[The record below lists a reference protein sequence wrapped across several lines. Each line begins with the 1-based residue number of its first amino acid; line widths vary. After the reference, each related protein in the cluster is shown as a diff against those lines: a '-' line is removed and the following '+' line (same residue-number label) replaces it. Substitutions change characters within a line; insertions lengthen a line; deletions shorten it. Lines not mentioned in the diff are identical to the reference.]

1 MLRRSTTVTLAAGLV
16 LSTVALPA
24 SGQVAGFGDVPP
36 GNTHAAAIEEA
47 SGLGIV
53 EGTSPTTF
61 SPARAVTR
69 GQVASLIVR
78 TLEEA
83 GLELPPLA
91 GAPTFSDVGPPHG
104 DNVRRLAAADVVTG
118 RGDGSFDPGGPVTRD
133 QLASLFVRALSF
145 ALGEDVV
152 PEERGYFSD
161 VTGGVHA
168 ANVDAAFERGLLQ
181 GRDDGRFVPA
191 ASTRRDQAAT
201 VIVRFLD
208 AVRDGAGPADPVV
221 TDGGELWV
229 LDQGTD
235 LIHVYDATD
244 GIDEVVTVDVRP
256 AVLRAAR
263 DAGDLTA
270 APAGELTV
278 PHMIEF
284 DSQQRYA
291 FIASTAGGVTIVVDA
306 RTKEVVEVLATGAG
320 THMADVTPDDAAL
333 WVSVIGTAGRT
344 SNGSQKLVEVALPD
358 LDAADPAFAIT
369 DTLLVEDLIEPYED
383 GTEASYTYPSFS
395 AVCHQFSPDSS
406 EAWITLGPS
415 WSQGGL
421 LVLDLDTKQLE
432 AAYDPAVV
440 KANCGLSITEDRALA
455 NWSGRVVAGDDS
467 EGEWY
472 VFDRDTKELLETR
485 PSEGLDTHGL
495 RLAPDGSEYWQVNRN
510 SDDAIVIDAD
520 TLEVTRRIADV
531 AETPDIL
538 DYSPDGRFVYITQ
551 RGPTPRSGAI
561 HAAAGTTPGVA
572 VVDRATGEEVTVLTQ
587 PTITSPSGAVLN
599 DVHGIAVRAPTPEDA
614 EPAEIEV
621 GAEVSTAT
629 VRFDAPRPEPV
640 ATGFHCGLGAA

>member
-1 MLRRSTTVTLAAGLV
+1 MRRRSTIVTLAAGLV
-16 LSTVALPA
+16 LGTVALPA
-24 SGQVAGFGDVPP
+24 AGQVAGFTDVPP
-36 GNTHAAAIEEA
+36 GNTHADAIAEA
-47 SGLGIV
+47 SALGIV
-53 EGTSPTTF
+53 EGTGPTTF

-69 GQVASLIVR
+69 GQVASLIAR
-78 TLEEA
+78 TFDEA
-83 GLELPPLA
+83 DVGLPPLA
-91 GAPTFSDVGPPHG
+91 GAPTFSDLGAPHG
-104 DNVRRLAAADVVTG
+104 DNVRRLAAAGVVTG
-118 RGDGSFDPGGPVTRD
+118 RADGSYGGGDPVRRD

-145 ALGEDVV
+145 ALDEAVE
-152 PEERGYFSD
+152 PTQRGSFSD

-168 ANVDAAFERGLLQ
+168 ANIDAAFERGLLQ
-181 GRDDGRFVPA
+181 GRADGRFVPA

-208 AVRDGAGPADPVV
+208 AVRDVAGPSDPVV

-244 GIDEVVTVDVRP
+244 GIEEVVTIDVRP

-263 DAGDLTA
+263 NAGDVSA

-284 DSQQRYA
+284 DSEQRYA

-320 THMADVTPDDAAL
+320 THMADVTPDDSAL
-333 WVSVIGTAGRT
+333 WVSVIGTPGRV
-344 SNGSQKLVEVALPD
+344 SNGSQKLVEVVLPD
-358 LDAADPAFAIT
+358 LDAADPTFAVT
-369 DTLLVEDLIEPYED
+369 DTLLVEDLVAPYED
-383 GTEASYTYPSFS
+383 GTEASYTFPSFS

-406 EAWITLGPS
+406 EAWITLGPG
-415 WSQGGL
+415 WNQGGL

-432 AAYDPAVV
+432 AAYDPTEV

-472 VFDRDTKELLETR
+472 VFDRASKELLDTR

-495 RLAPDGSEYWQVNRN
+495 RLSPDGAEYWQVNRN
-510 SDDAIVIDAD
+510 SDDALVIDAA

-551 RGPTPRSGAI
+551 RGPTPRSGAV
-561 HAAAGTTPGVA
+561 HAATGTTPGVA

-599 DVHGIAVRAPTPEDA
+599 DIHGIGVRTPTAADA
-614 EPAEIEV
+614 EPVEAAE
-621 GAEVSTAT
+621 AATAAT
-629 VRFDAPRPEPV
+629 VRFDASRPEPV
-640 ATGFHCGLGAA
+640 ATGFHCGLAAS

>member
-1 MLRRSTTVTLAAGLV
+1 MRSRSTIVTLVAGLV
-16 LSTVALPA
+16 LGTVALPA
-24 SGQVAGFGDVPP
+24 SGQVAGFTDVPP
-36 GNTHAAAIEEA
+36 GNTHADAIAEA
-47 SGLGIV
+47 SALGIV
-53 EGTSPTTF
+53 EGTGPATF

-69 GQVASLIVR
+69 GQVASLIAR
-78 TLEEA
+78 TFDEA
-83 GLELPPLA
+83 DVDLPPLA
-91 GAPTFSDVGPPHG
+91 GAPTFTDLGAPHG
-104 DNVRRLAAADVVTG
+104 DNVRRLAAAGVVTG
-118 RGDGSFDPGGPVTRD
+118 RDDGSYGGGDPVRRD

-145 ALGEDVV
+145 ALDEDVQ
-152 PEERGYFSD
+152 PSERGAFPD

-168 ANVDAAFERGLLQ
+168 ANVDAAAERGLLQ
-181 GRDDGRFVPA
+181 GREDGRFAPA

-208 AVRDGAGPADPVV
+208 AVQGTPPAPSDPVV

-244 GIDEVVTVDVRP
+244 GIEEVVTIDVRP

-263 DAGDLTA
+263 NAGDLSA

-291 FIASTAGGVTIVVDA
+291 FIASTTGGVTIVVDA

-320 THMADVTPDDAAL
+320 THMADVTPDDSAL
-333 WVSVIGTAGRT
+333 WVSVIGTAGRV
-344 SNGSQKLVEVALPD
+344 SNDSQKLVEVSLPD
-358 LDAADPAFAIT
+358 LDAADPTFAIT
-369 DTLLVEDLIEPYED
+369 DTLLVEDLIAPYED
-383 GTEASYTYPSFS
+383 GTEASYTFPSFS

-406 EAWITLGPS
+406 EAWITLGPG

-432 AAYDPAVV
+432 AAYDPTEV

-472 VFDRDTKELLETR
+472 VFDRATKELLDTR

-495 RLAPDGSEYWQVNRN
+495 RLTPDGSEYWQVNRN

-531 AETPDIL
+531 ADTPDIL

-561 HAAAGTTPGVA
+561 HAATGTTPGVA

-599 DVHGIAVRAPTPEDA
+599 DIHGIAVRTATTADV
-614 EPAEIEV
+614 EPAA
-621 GAEVSTAT
+621 AEVAPAAL
-629 VRFDAPRPEPV
+629 RFDAPRPEPV